1 MIQNSKFRTAFA
13 AGAFMAASAALGT
26 AAQAAPT
33 ATAPLSPAQQQ
44 AQTIAEGQYLAEAGD
59 CAACHTASGGAP
71 FAGGVVVHTPF
82 GNLVGSNLT
91 PDKATGIGS
100 WTDDQFVNAVK
111 SGIGHDGERLFPGMP
126 YVYFNNVPRADIL
139 KIRAYLAT
147 LPPVHNEIH
156 SDQLRFPFNIRT
168 GMIGWDLMFFAN
180 KGDYQPDSTKSA
192 AWNRG
197 AYLVQGLGHCAACH
211 TDKDMLGGDR
221 AGQELQGYVVDG
233 WNAPSLADD
242 ASGIGS
248 WSVQDIA
255 TYLKTGHNAYAD
267 ATGPMADAITH
278 STSHLTDADLT
289 DIALYLKSVHG
300 SGAPRP
306 APLPASLP
314 VMQEGAKVYA
324 MTCAACHTAAG
335 VGLPGM
341 FPALKASPIVQAD
354 DPLTVIRV
362 VLHGARSVATPAVP
376 SPMAMPAF
384 GGALEDGQVAAVLTY
399 IRNSWGNAAPAVT
412 AAEVAK
418 RRAAEATD

>member
-1 MIQNSKFRTAFA
+1 M
-13 AGAFMAASAALGT
+13 AGA
-26 AAQAAPT
+26 
-33 ATAPLSPAQQQ
+33 
-44 AQTIAEGQYLAEAGD
+44 D
-59 CAACHTASGGAP
+59 
-71 FAGGVVVHTPF
+71 
-82 GNLVGSNLT
+82 
-91 PDKATGIGS
+91 
-100 WTDDQFVNAVK
+100 
-111 SGIGHDGERLFPGMP
+111 
-126 YVYFNNVPRADIL
+126 
-139 KIRAYLAT
+139 
-147 LPPVHNEIH
+147 
-156 SDQLRFPFNIRT
+156 RT
-168 GMIGWDLMFFAN
+168 
-180 KGDYQPDSTKSA
+180 
-192 AWNRG
+192 
-197 AYLVQGLGHCAACH
+197 
-211 TDKDMLGGDR
+211 
-221 AGQELQGYVVDG
+221 GQELQGYAVDG

-242 ASGIGS
+242 ASGIGT

-267 ATGPMADAITH
+267 ATGPMGEAIAL
-278 STSHLTDADLT
+278 STSHLSDADLT
-289 DIALYLKSVHG
+289 DIGLYLKSVHG

-324 MTCAACHTAAG
+324 TTCAACHTAAG

-399 IRNSWGNAAPAVT
+399 IRNSWGNAAPEVT

-418 RRAAEATD
+418 QRASRTAD